1 MDPIRPI
8 EPRRDAEPIARVLP
22 LTPQEREEQRRR
34 REQRRRELAARD
46 ERRDDGD
53 PPRLDVRV

>member
-22 LTPQEREEQRRR
+22 LTPREREEQRRE
-34 REQRRRELAARD
+34 REQRRRERAAR

-53 PPRLDVRV
+53 PPRLDVRA

>member
-8 EPRRDAEPIARVLP
+8 EPRRDAEPIVRVRP
-22 LTPQEREEQRRR
+22 LTPREREEQRRE
-34 REQRRRELAARD
+34 REQRRRERAAR

-53 PPRLDVRV
+53 RPRLDVRA